1 MHRIKV
7 ATPAKQAVLDIT
19 PHITAL
25 LSAGAF
31 TSGLCHVFCAHTT
44 AAITTA
50 DLDTGTD
57 LDMLDAFRG
66 MVPRLPYRHPH
77 NPAHAP
83 DHILATLIGPSVT
96 VPVHDGALQLGVW
109 QRIVLFEFDG
119 PRQRDICVTFLG

>member
-1 MHRIKV
+1 
-7 ATPAKQAVLDIT
+7 
-19 PHITAL
+19 
-25 LSAGAF
+25 
-31 TSGLCHVFCAHTT
+31 
-44 AAITTA
+44 
-50 DLDTGTD
+50 
-57 LDMLDAFRG
+57 MLDAFRG